1 MPKLGGRRVDAITT
15 DNVMAV
21 LLPIWSTKR
30 ITAQR
35 VRQRIGAVMKWA
47 VAKGCR
53 QDNPAGDA
61 IAAALPNN
69 RVAAKHQRALPH
81 AKVGAALKRVRESG
95 GYAGTV
101 LTFEFLVLTAARSA
115 EVRGACYI
123 RVPNV
128 GKREWERSTTDR

>member
-1 MPKLGGRRVDAITT
+1 MPKLGGWRVDAITN

-47 VAKGCR
+47 VAKGYR

-61 IAAALPNN
+61 IAAAL
-69 RVAAKHQRALPH
+69 
-81 AKVGAALKRVRESG
+81 KRVRESE
-95 GYAGTV
+95 GYAGSV
-101 LTFEFLVLTAARSA
+101 LTFEFLVLTATRSA
-115 EVRGACYI
+115 EARGLLG
-123 RVPNV
+123 RDRP
-128 GKREWERSTTDR
+128 RRSGLCSATIKMSTHPD